1 MSIKYSID
9 EVFNLLGEDTLKE
22 TGELIKS
29 DSIEF
34 NGYQIYK
41 DSWRYR
47 TFYQKGLRCACCGR
61 IGTYFKLKADSKNIE
76 RAHFNLFSE
85 DGTLMTKDHIIPR
98 SKGGPD
104 CIENFQTMCEE
115 CNKKKRD
122 IMPEVI
128 PNVELVHIK
137 KAEIKAVNVD
147 KPQDVHLFYTVEN
160 AVKWVVKEH
169 LKLYSK
175 SKKNMSCE
183 EVVQTVIRTTIR
195 LRTALDGTEPYCG
208 YNWERVCI

>member
-47 TFYQKGLRCACCGR
+47 TFYQKGLKCACCGR
-61 IGTYFKLKADSKNIE
+61 IGSYFKLKADSKNIE

-122 IMPEVI
+122 IMPEII
-128 PNVELVHIK
+128 PDVELVPRK

-147 KPQDVHLFYTVEN
+147 KPQDVHLFYTIEN

-175 SKKNMSCE
+175 SKKNMSRE
-183 EVVQTVIRTTIR
+183 EVVQAVIRATIR
-195 LRTALDGTEPYCG
+195 LNIALDGTEPYCG

>member
-1 MSIKYSID
+1 
-9 EVFNLLGEDTLKE
+9 
-22 TGELIKS
+22 
-29 DSIEF
+29 
-34 NGYQIYK
+34 
-41 DSWRYR
+41 
-47 TFYQKGLRCACCGR
+47 
-61 IGTYFKLKADSKNIE
+61 
-76 RAHFNLFSE
+76 
-85 DGTLMTKDHIIPR
+85 MTKDHIIPR

-115 CNKKKRD
+115 CNNKKRD

-128 PNVELVHIK
+128 PDVELVHRK

-147 KPQDVHLFYTVEN
+147 KPQDVHLFYTIEN

-175 SKKNMSCE
+175 SKKNMSRE
-183 EVVQTVIRTTIR
+183 EVIQTVIRATIR
-195 LRTALDGTEPYCG
+195 LRAALDGTEPYCG

>member
-1 MSIKYSID
+1 MSIKYSVD

-47 TFYQKGLRCACCGR
+47 TFYQKGVRCACCGR

-85 DGTLMTKDHIIPR
+85 DGTLMTKDHIIPK

-122 IMPEVI
+122 IMPEII
-128 PNVELVHIK
+128 PDVELVHRK
-137 KAEIKAVNVD
+137 KAEIKAIRVD
-147 KPQDVHLFYTVEN
+147 KPQDVHFFYTIEN

-175 SKKNMSCE
+175 SKKSMSRE
-183 EVVQTVIRTTIR
+183 EVVQTVIRATIR
-195 LRTALDGTEPYCG
+195 LSTALDGTEPYCG

>member
-22 TGELIKS
+22 TGKLIKS

-122 IMPEVI
+122 IMPEII
-128 PNVELVHIK
+128 PDVELVHRK

-175 SKKNMSCE
+175 SKKSMSRE
-183 EVVQTVIRTTIR
+183 EVVQTVIRATIR

>member
-1 MSIKYSID
+1 MSIKYSVD
-9 EVFNLLGEDTLKE
+9 KVFNLLGEDTLKE

-47 TFYQKGLRCACCGR
+47 TFYQKGLKCACCNR

-122 IMPEVI
+122 IMPEII
-128 PNVELVHIK
+128 PDVELVHRK
-137 KAEIKAVNVD
+137 KAEIKAVSVD
-147 KPQDVHLFYTVEN
+147 KPQDVHLFYTIEN

-175 SKKNMSCE
+175 SKKSMSRE
-183 EVVQTVIRTTIR
+183 EVVQTVIRATIR

-208 YNWERVCI
+208 YNWERIRI

>member
-1 MSIKYSID
+1 MSIKYSVD
-9 EVFNLLGEDTLKE
+9 EVFSILGEDTLKE
-22 TGELIKS
+22 TDKLIKS

-47 TFYQKGLRCACCGR
+47 TFYQKGLKCACCNR
-61 IGTYFKLKADSKNIE
+61 IGTYFKLKVDSKNIE

-115 CNKKKRD
+115 CNKKKKN
-122 IMPEVI
+122 IMPEII
-128 PNVELVHIK
+128 PDVELVDRK
-137 KAEIKAVNVD
+137 KAEI
-147 KPQDVHLFYTVEN
+147 
-160 AVKWVVKEH
+160 
-169 LKLYSK
+169 
-175 SKKNMSCE
+175 
-183 EVVQTVIRTTIR
+183 R
-195 LRTALDGTEPYCG
+195 LNIALDGTEPYCG

>member
-1 MSIKYSID
+1 MSTKYSVD

-22 TGELIKS
+22 TGKLIKS

-115 CNKKKRD
+115 CNKKKKNT
-122 IMPEVI
+122 MPDVI
-128 PNVELVHIK
+128 PDIPVNTRRKEIRATGFKNNEDIIEFFSVEDAVRYLLSEKIK
-137 KAEIKAVNVD
+137 IYNNKKLTPKKSASAA
-147 KPQDVHLFYTVEN
+147 TRTT
-160 AVKWVVKEH
+160 
-169 LKLYSK
+169 LKLLASL
-175 SKKNMSCE
+175 N
-183 EVVQTVIRTTIR
+183 
-195 LRTALDGTEPYCG
+195 GTEPYCG
-208 YNWERVCI
+208 YNW

>member
-22 TGELIKS
+22 TGKLIKS

-47 TFYQKGLRCACCGR
+47 TFYQKGVRCACCGR

-122 IMPEVI
+122 IMPEII
-128 PNVELVHIK
+128 PDVKLVHRK

-160 AVKWVVKEH
+160 AVKWIVKEH

-175 SKKNMSCE
+175 SKKNMSRE
-183 EVVQTVIRTTIR
+183 EVVQTVIRATIR

>member
-22 TGELIKS
+22 TGKLIKS

-122 IMPEVI
+122 TMPKII
-128 PNVELVHIK
+128 PDVELVHRK
-137 KAEIKAVNVD
+137 KAEIKAVSED
-147 KPQDVHLFYTVEN
+147 KPWNVHLFYTIEN

-175 SKKNMSCE
+175 SKKSMSRE
-183 EVVQTVIRTTIR
+183 EVVQTVIRATIR
-195 LRTALDGTEPYCG
+195 LRTALDSTEPYCG

>member
-22 TGELIKS
+22 TGKLIKS

-47 TFYQKGLRCACCGR
+47 TFYQKGVRCACCGR

-76 RAHFNLFSE
+76 RAHFNLFAE
-85 DGTLMTKDHIIPR
+85 DGTLMTKDHIIPK

-122 IMPEVI
+122 IMPEII
-128 PNVELVHIK
+128 PDVELVHRK

-160 AVKWVVKEH
+160 AVKWIVKEH

-175 SKKNMSCE
+175 SKKNMSRE
-183 EVVQTVIRTTIR
+183 EVVQTVIRATIR

>member
-22 TGELIKS
+22 TGKLIKS

-47 TFYQKGLRCACCGR
+47 TFYQKGVRCACCGR

-76 RAHFNLFSE
+76 RAHFNLFAE
-85 DGTLMTKDHIIPR
+85 DGTLMTKDHIIPK

-122 IMPEVI
+122 IMPEII
-128 PNVELVHIK
+128 PDVELVHRK
-137 KAEIKAVNVD
+137 KAEIKATRVD
-147 KPQDVHLFYTVEN
+147 KPQDVHFFYTIEN

-175 SKKNMSCE
+175 SKKNMSRE
-183 EVVQTVIRTTIR
+183 EVVQTVIRATIR

>member
-22 TGELIKS
+22 TGKLIKS

-85 DGTLMTKDHIIPR
+85 EGTLMTKDHIIPR

-122 IMPEVI
+122 IMPEII
-128 PNVELVHIK
+128 PDVELVHRK

-175 SKKNMSCE
+175 SKKNMSRE
-183 EVVQTVIRTTIR
+183 EVVQTVIRATIR

>member
-85 DGTLMTKDHIIPR
+85 DGTLMTKDHIIPK

-122 IMPEVI
+122 IMPKII
-128 PNVELVHIK
+128 P
-137 KAEIKAVNVD
+137 D
-147 KPQDVHLFYTVEN
+147 KDFVF
-160 AVKWVVKEH
+160 
-169 LKLYSK
+169 S
-175 SKKNMSCE
+175 
-183 EVVQTVIRTTIR
+183 
-195 LRTALDGTEPYCG
+195 
-208 YNWERVCI
+208 

>member
-1 MSIKYSID
+1 MSLKYSVD

-22 TGELIKS
+22 TGKLIKS

-147 KPQDVHLFYTVEN
+147 KPQDVHLFYTIEN

-175 SKKNMSCE
+175 SKKSMSRE
-183 EVVQTVIRTTIR
+183 EVVQTVIRATIR
-195 LRTALDGTEPYCG
+195 LSIALDGTEPYCG

>member
-22 TGELIKS
+22 TGKLIKS

-147 KPQDVHLFYTVEN
+147 KPQDVHLFYTIEN

-175 SKKNMSCE
+175 SKKSMSRE
-183 EVVQTVIRTTIR
+183 EVVQTVIRATIR

>member
-47 TFYQKGLRCACCGR
+47 TFYHNGLKCACCGR
-61 IGTYFKLKADSKNIE
+61 IRTYFKLKADSKNIE

-122 IMPEVI
+122 IMPEII
-128 PNVELVHIK
+128 PDVELVHRK
-137 KAEIKAVNVD
+137 KAEIKAVSVD
-147 KPQDVHLFYTVEN
+147 KPWDVHLFYTIEN

-175 SKKNMSCE
+175 SKKSMSRE
-183 EVVQTVIRTTIR
+183 EVVQTVIRATIR

>member
-9 EVFNLLGEDTLKE
+9 EVFNLLGEETLKE

-61 IGTYFKLKADSKNIE
+61 IGSYFKLKADSKNLE

-122 IMPEVI
+122 IMPEII
-128 PNVELVHIK
+128 PDVELVHRK
-137 KAEIKAVNVD
+137 KAEIKAVSKD
-147 KPQDVHLFYTVEN
+147 KPWDVHLFYTIEN

-175 SKKNMSCE
+175 SKKSMSRE
-183 EVVQTVIRTTIR
+183 EVVQTVIRATIR

>member
-22 TGELIKS
+22 TGKLIKS

-147 KPQDVHLFYTVEN
+147 KPQDVHLFYTIEN
-160 AVKWVVKEH
+160 AVKWIVKER

-175 SKKNMSCE
+175 SKKNMSRE
-183 EVVQTVIRTTIR
+183 EVVQTVIRATIR

>member
-47 TFYQKGLRCACCGR
+47 TFYQKGVRCACCGR
-61 IGTYFKLKADSKNIE
+61 IGTYFKLEADSKNIE

-85 DGTLMTKDHIIPR
+85 DGVLMTKDHIIPK

-122 IMPEVI
+122 TMPEII
-128 PNVELVHIK
+128 PDVELVHRK

-147 KPQDVHLFYTVEN
+147 KPQDVHLFYTIEN

-175 SKKNMSCE
+175 SKKSMSRE
-183 EVVQTVIRTTIR
+183 EVVQTVIRATIR

>member
-22 TGELIKS
+22 TGKLIKS

-147 KPQDVHLFYTVEN
+147 KPQDVHLFYTIEN

-175 SKKNMSCE
+175 SKKSMSRE
-183 EVVQTVIRTTIR
+183 EVVQTVIRATIR
-195 LRTALDGTEPYCG
+195 LNIALDGTEPYCG

>member
-22 TGELIKS
+22 TGKLIKS

-122 IMPEVI
+122 TMPEII
-128 PNVELVHIK
+128 PDVELVHRK
-137 KAEIKAVNVD
+137 KAEIKAVSAD
-147 KPQDVHLFYTVEN
+147 KPWDVHLFYTIEN

-175 SKKNMSCE
+175 SKKSMSRE
-183 EVVQTVIRTTIR
+183 EVVQTVIRATIR
-195 LRTALDGTEPYCG
+195 LNIALDGTEPYCG
-208 YNWERVCI
+208 YNWERIRI

>member
-1 MSIKYSID
+1 MSIKYSVD

-22 TGELIKS
+22 TGKLIKS

-61 IGTYFKLKADSKNIE
+61 IGTYFKLKTDSKNIE

-115 CNKKKRD
+115 CNSKKRD
-122 IMPEVI
+122 IMPEII
-128 PNVELVHIK
+128 PDVELVRRK
-137 KAEIKAVNVD
+137 KAEIKAVSVD
-147 KPQDVHLFYTVEN
+147 KPWDVHLFYTIEN

-175 SKKNMSCE
+175 SKKSMSRE
-183 EVVQTVIRTTIR
+183 EVVQTVIRATIR
-195 LRTALDGTEPYCG
+195 LNIALNGTEPYCG